1 MATISCCCS
10 QVGFIL
16 MQVLTSIS
24 FEIKK
29 DSSLI
34 SAKRA
39 PLKMELKNWEET
51 ILNLLLHCI
60 TFYA

>member
-1 MATISCCCS
+1 
-10 QVGFIL
+10 